1 MAQTRP
7 LFSRPFVSI
16 NGAVQTATGGFAD
29 RITFTENAENGSLDT
44 DYVVGGGPAF
54 DVAGGAF
61 WRELGI
67 GVGVTRF
74 SHSTPGSVSARVPH
88 PVFFNQNRAVNGS
101 VAGLQRK
108 ELAIHLRASTMIPV
122 WRVQVLAFG
131 GPSFF
136 RVTQGI
142 VTDID
147 YTEEYPYDAAVFTR
161 STTTEAKASKVGF
174 NAGADVAYF
183 FTRQLGVGGVVQF
196 ARATVEFAAAG
207 GEPRDV
213 NAGGLQAGG
222 GLRVRF

>member
-7 LFSRPFVSI
+7 LFSGPFVSI
-16 NGAVQTATGGFAD
+16 NGAVQMATSDFAD
-29 RITFTENAENGSLDT
+29 RLTFTENAEDGRLDT
-44 DYVVGGGPAF
+44 DYLVDGGPAF
-54 DVAGGAF
+54 DIAGGAF
-61 WRELGI
+61 WRDLGI

-74 SHSTPGSVSARVPH
+74 SRSTPTSVSALVPH
-88 PVFFNQNRAVNGS
+88 PFFFNQNRPVSGS

-108 ELAIHLRASTMIPV
+108 ELAIHVRASRMIPV
-122 WRVQVLAFG
+122 WRMQLMAFG

-147 YTEEYPYDAAVFTR
+147 YTEEYPYDAAVFAR
-161 STTTEAKASKVGF
+161 GATTDAKASKVGF

-183 FTRQLGVGGVVQF
+183 FTRQLGVGGVFQF
-196 ARATVEFAAAG
+196 SRATVELAAEGAG
-207 GEPRDV
+207 SRDV
-213 NAGGLQAGG
+213 RVGGLQAGG